1 MKQEMYA
8 PARTPVANARAGKSK
23 IGYLIKDIVR
33 DKWLYLMLLP
43 GVLYFI
49 IFKYIPMYGVTMAF
63 QDYKPYLGFFESP
76 WVGFKHFE
84 RFFSEPQFGMLFR
97 NTVILAMYNLLFFF
111 PLPIVLSLMMNE
123 LRHAKFKNFVQTLVY
138 IPHFVSW
145 VVVVGIFYILFTTEN
160 GILNE
165 ILYQLTGRKIA
176 FLLEAE
182 WFRTMIISQ
191 SIWKEVGWG
200 TVIFLAALA
209 GVDLQQYEAARIDGA
224 GRWRQLWHITLPAI
238 RSTIIIL
245 FILRLGNFMD
255 SGFEHIYLMLTP
267 TNREVGDVFDTYV
280 YTIGMTQ
287 AQYSYSTAV
296 GIFKSVIG
304 LILVLGANWLAKK
317 FGEEGI
323 Y

>member
-1 MKQEMYA
+1 MS
-8 PARTPVANARAGKSK
+8 ANEALNRSRPSLRRDLRRQKRQQ
-23 IGYLIKDIVR
+23 LIKDLVR
-33 DKWLYLMLLP
+33 DKWMYLMLLP
-43 GVLYFI
+43 GVLYFV
-49 IFKYIPMYGVTMAF
+49 IFKYVPMYGISMAF
-63 QDYKPYLGFFESP
+63 QDYRPHLGFFGSP

-84 RFFSEPQFGMLFR
+84 RFFSEPQFWMLFR
-97 NTVILAMYNLLFFF
+97 NTFILALYNLIFFF
-111 PLPIVLSLMMNE
+111 PLPIILSLMLNE
-123 LRHAKFKNFVQTLVY
+123 VRHHRFKRFVQTFIY

-165 ILYQLTGRKIA
+165 LIYRLTGDKIA
-176 FLLEAE
+176 FLLEAD

-224 GRWRQLWHITLPAI
+224 SRWRQLWHITLPAI
-238 RSTIIIL
+238 RSTIVIL
-245 FILRLGNFMD
+245 LILRLGNFLD
-255 SGFEHIYLMLTP
+255 TGFEQIFLMIAP

-280 YTIGMTQ
+280 YTKGMTQ
-287 AQYSYSTAV
+287 AQYSYSAAV
-296 GIFKSVIG
+296 GLFKSVVG
-304 LILVLGANWLAKK
+304 LILVLGANWLAKR
-317 FGEEGI
+317 FGEEGV

>member
-1 MKQEMYA
+1 MLLRDM
-8 PARTPVANARAGKSK
+8 T
-23 IGYLIKDIVR
+23 R

-49 IFKYIPMYGVTMAF
+49 IFKYVPMYGVSMAF
-63 QDYKPYLGFFESP
+63 QDYKPYTGFLGSP

-97 NTVILAMYNLLFFF
+97 NTVILAVYNLVFFF
-111 PLPIVLSLMMNE
+111 PLPIVLSLMLNE
-123 LRHAKFKNFVQTLVY
+123 VRRAKFKSFIQTLIY

-145 VVVVGIFYILFTTEN
+145 VVVVGIFYILLTTES
-160 GILNE
+160 GVLNE
-165 ILYQLTGRKIA
+165 LLNHITGKKIA

-182 WFRTMIISQ
+182 WFRTMIITQ

-238 RSTIIIL
+238 RSTIVIL
-245 FILRLGNFMD
+245 FILRLGSFLD
-255 SGFEHIYLMLTP
+255 SGFEHIFLMLTP
-267 TNREVGDVFDTYV
+267 TNREVGEVFDTYV
-280 YTIGMTQ
+280 YTKGMTQ
-287 AQYSYSTAV
+287 AQYSYSAAV
-296 GIFKSVIG
+296 GLFKSAVG
-304 LILVLGANWLAKK
+304 LVLVLGSNWLAKR

>member
-1 MKQEMYA
+1 MKQDLYA
-8 PARTPVANARAGKSK
+8 EAGTPDLLARKGKY
-23 IGYLIKDIVR
+23 GTLLKDIIR

-49 IFKYIPMYGVTMAF
+49 VFKYVPMYGVSMAF
-63 QDYKPYLGFFESP
+63 QDYRPHLGFLDSP
-76 WVGFKHFE
+76 WVGLKHFQ

-97 NTVILAMYNLLFFF
+97 NTVILAIYNLVFFF
-111 PLPIVLSLMMNE
+111 PLPIVLSLMLNE
-123 LRHAKFKNFVQTLVY
+123 VRRAKFKSFVQTLVY

-145 VVVVGIFYILFTTEN
+145 VVVVGIFYILLTTEN

-165 ILYQLTGRKIA
+165 LLYQITGKKIA

-182 WFRTMIISQ
+182 WFRTMIITQ

-238 RSTIIIL
+238 RSTIVIL

-255 SGFEHIYLMLTP
+255 SGFEHIFLMLTP
-267 TNREVGDVFDTYV
+267 TNREVGEVFDTYV
-280 YTIGMTQ
+280 YTKGMTQ
-287 AQYSYSTAV
+287 AQYSYSAAV
-296 GIFKSVIG
+296 GLFKSAVG
-304 LILVLGANWLAKK
+304 LFLVLGSNWLAKK